1 MQRSSVRRIALPLA
15 ALAALP
21 IVVSE
26 AQLDQIEAHKACKH
40 IENTN
45 CHGPCIYWYMSDAP
59 WNDEELIRRANTCFG
74 NGESWEGYTQ
84 SIENAE
90 EVVVTGTPVPTVVI
104 RPTPRPIPTPVVI
117 PIRPTPTSGGT
128 GTTARRPQFDTGS
141 LPTDATEK
149 VTCMLDALA
158 KAGGSTNTFMYR
170 MRRWQFHVEVD
181 NTLAHL
187 GDTDLV
193 SNHQSPSAIP
203 VTPPQASMPIRIN
216 VNRHRARNWPEGV
229 SASIGMMSTTFHELV
244 HHVLGPRYQHR
255 RFPGENDGA
264 CLLDREGY
272 CILGPTNPFFGPHV
286 SEWLSM
292 KYGGIRSV

>member
-104 RPTPRPIPTPVVI
+104 RPTPRPIPHTCCNPDTADTYLWWDRNDCTETA
-117 PIRPTPTSGGT
+117 IR
-128 GTTARRPQFDTGS
+128 
-141 LPTDATEK
+141 
-149 VTCMLDALA
+149 
-158 KAGGSTNTFMYR
+158 YR
-170 MRRWQFHVEVD
+170 FVADRCNREGHLHVECSCK
-181 NTLAHL
+181 
-187 GDTDLV
+187 GRRQ
-193 SNHQSPSAIP
+193 HQY
-203 VTPPQASMPIRIN
+203 
-216 VNRHRARNWPEGV
+216 
-229 SASIGMMSTTFHELV
+229 V
-244 HHVLGPRYQHR
+244 HV
-255 RFPGENDGA
+255 
-264 CLLDREGY
+264 
-272 CILGPTNPFFGPHV
+272 
-286 SEWLSM
+286 
-292 KYGGIRSV
+292 